1 MITYNLENIVN
12 YAQLNSDVYDVFYQ
26 KDLDFLG
33 VLIFI
38 YHKNNCIVEFEND
51 NLNFLHNYMNGL
63 VIQILPSNKYKLLIC
78 PEESRENYIYIY
90 RYSEDGFISNS
101 KDNNFKDDILDII
114 KDIKGY
120 KNFKFLINTKAD
132 HQFLSLIKYY

>member
-38 YHKNNCIVEFEND
+38 YHKNNCIVEFENE
-51 NLNFLHNYMNGL
+51 NLNFLT
-63 VIQILPSNKYKLLIC
+63 
-78 PEESRENYIYIY
+78 
-90 RYSEDGFISNS
+90 
-101 KDNNFKDDILDII
+101 II
-114 KDIKGY
+114 
-120 KNFKFLINTKAD
+120 
-132 HQFLSLIKYY
+132 